1 MFAQNPVIIKPGY
14 RLILFLELDPHGPC
28 ASTLRVL
35 APGKALTKALEAH
48 TWDPS
53 VKSLVNFPQ
62 VLATMSEKLDV
73 TQKLDDAFLAQ
84 HKDVLD
90 AIQRLRAKARARTE
104 GYTFTASK
112 PTPITA
118 PTTNRAVSAAVS
130 AAGVTQHL
138 L

>member
-1 MFAQNPVIIKPGY
+1 M
-14 RLILFLELDPHGPC
+14 
-28 ASTLRVL
+28 
-35 APGKALTKALEAH
+35 
-48 TWDPS
+48 
-53 VKSLVNFPQ
+53 KSLVNFPQ

-112 PTPITA
+112 PTPYHGYYKSSSE
-118 PTTNRAVSAAVS
+118 RSSACCWCDATPS
-130 AAGVTQHL
+130 LMPSPFYLSSPIFTYN
-138 L
+138 